1 MYPKSAESRS
11 TLLNFLQA
19 IAIIMVNDEDDK
31 GVDFVIETIG
41 YDHIKEI
48 VVEYVK
54 YPASVE
60 FVDILTY
67 ALKILATIT
76 GANDSKYIT
85 GFEANHNLIK
95 LLYAVSNRVSQEL
108 SQTDQGDEKRLEAL
122 MNVHKLIIWIT
133 SNILQ

>member
-1 MYPKSAESRS
+1 
-11 TLLNFLQA
+11 LQA

-31 GVDFVIETIG
+31 GIDFVIETIG